1 MKCDAV
7 QMGLPPVRAI
17 EEKPCPVEF
26 PGWKGR
32 YDVQLKRELSQK
44 SEASEERWVLKG
56 DGSGFIAET
65 VAKVKPDGIAVTGQW
80 RLGDKYFTL
89 VIVRCDDSL
98 KGFLLGQAAEERN
111 ISRMPST
118 VKDDEV
124 SVRYNWT
131 TITKYLDVPR
141 NFPIGP
147 CYIENQCDLS
157 NWSLYSAEAPV
168 HVSSTGKLHDD

>member
-1 MKCDAV
+1 MDCDAV
-7 QMGLPPVRAI
+7 KIVLPLVHQI
-17 EEKPCPVEF
+17 EERPFPVEF
-26 PGWKGR
+26 PGSEGR
-32 YDVQLKRELSQK
+32 YVVQLKRELSQK

-80 RLGDKYFTL
+80 RFGDKYFTL
-89 VIVRCDDSL
+89 VIVRCDDDL
-98 KGFLLGQAAEERN
+98 KGFFLGQKAEEGN

-147 CYIENQCDLS
+147 CYIENQCDAS